1 MTPQRRGRRVA
12 ESERAKATARVD
24 QAHVLLAEE
33 RSEEAESLLRSALA
47 NMRRA
52 YLWDHRNPRDFRE
65 LHRLGLEIHDRFG
78 CQLPF
83 HDGAYHEECPV
94 LLAHSSL
101 GFSIGGTGE
110 SLCSI
115 CGESPFDCPH
125 VTGETYDAVEARRV
139 ESLCN
144 ICLAESGCEH
154 EIGATYDGVEAV
166 RIVTQYRLDEISLVE
181 EPANPDAVI
190 LTRTLTDGE
199 IRSQLPKQ
207 QQDLFRYGETTISC
221 HHCAC
226 CNGRA

>member
-12 ESERAKATARVD
+12 ESERAKATARVE
-24 QAHVLLAEE
+24 QAHALLAEE

-52 YLWDHRNPRDFRE
+52 YLWDDRNPLDFRE

-83 HDGAYHEECPV
+83 HNGAYHEECPV
-94 LLAHSSL
+94 LLAHSRL

-115 CGESPFDCPH
+115 CGESPFECPH
-125 VTGETYDAVEARRV
+125 VTGETYDEVEARRLG
-139 ESLCN
+139 SFCN

-154 EIGATYDGVEAV
+154 EIEATYDGVEAI

-190 LTRTLTDGE
+190 LSRTLTDDD
-199 IRSQLPKQ
+199 IRSQLPKEEQ
-207 QQDLFRYGETTISC
+207 GLFTCGETPIFC
-221 HHCAC
+221 HHCASC
-226 CNGRA
+226 DGTA